1 MRDFQPIENYGAI
14 GDLETVALVGIDGSI
29 DFFCSPAFDSPSI
42 FAALLDCDGGRF
54 SIRPVADQTRHKQ
67 LYLPDTNILITRFL
81 SKDGDAELTDAM
93 PLRTTGEAPRIIRS
107 LKVVRGSLDFELVCQ
122 PRFDYR
128 RKQHRAELV
137 PDGVRF
143 HCAGSAAVGLL
154 LRSSVPLAT
163 DSDDLVLTF
172 RLAAGEEAWFVL
184 DTLAADCEPL
194 PVTASIVAQQMRS
207 TADYWRNWIGRSNYR
222 GRWREVV
229 DRSALVL
236 KLLTS
241 AQYGSIAA
249 AATFGLPE
257 EIGGARNWDY
267 RYTWIRDAS
276 FTLYAFIRLGFMEE
290 AEKFMRWITTR
301 AGEAEADGTLRIM
314 YRMDGGADIEE
325 ETLQTLGGYRNSKP
339 VRVGNGAYRQRQLD
353 IYGELLDAVY
363 LANKYGRGIAYD
375 DWLSLVRTLD
385 WVCEHWQEPDAGI
398 WEVRGPEREF
408 LHSRLLCWVALDR
421 GIRLAAKR
429 SLPAPLEP
437 WMKTRADI
445 HGNIYS
451 EFWNDERQAFM
462 QYRGADR
469 LDAAAL
475 LMPLLR
481 FVSPADRRWTSTLRA
496 IGTELA
502 SGALVFRYRNGQDE
516 SSDGLTGSEG
526 SFTTCSFWYIEAL
539 ARSGDVAGA
548 RLLFEKMIG
557 YGNHLGL
564 YSEELGPSGEHLGNF
579 PQALTHL
586 ALISAAFYLDR
597 AMSGRPLAPWSA

>member
-1 MRDFQPIENYGAI
+1 MLGNPRRDVKRIAIVHERNDFQPIENYGAI
-14 GDLETVALVGIDGSI
+14 GDLETAALVGIDGSI
-29 DFFCSPAFDSPSI
+29 DFFCAPAFDSPSV
-42 FAALLDCDGGRF
+42 FAGLLDRDGGRF
-54 SIRPVADQTRHKQ
+54 SIRPAGDRTRNKQ

-93 PLRTTGEAPRIIRS
+93 PLRETGAASRIIRS

-128 RKQHRAELV
+128 RKQHRAEPV

-143 HCAGSAAVGLL
+143 YCAGDAAGGLL

-163 DSDDLVLTF
+163 ENEDVALTF

-184 DTLAADCEPL
+184 DTIAADAEAL
-194 PVTASIVAQQMRS
+194 PATASTVDAQLKR
-207 TADYWRNWIGRSNYR
+207 TADYWRNWIGHSNYR

-241 AQYGSIAA
+241 AKFRSIAA

-257 EIGGARNWDY
+257 EIGGERNWDY

-290 AEKFMRWITTR
+290 AEKFMRWITAR

-314 YRMDGGADIEE
+314 YRMDGGAEIAE
-325 ETLQTLGGYRNSKP
+325 ETLQTLGGYRDSQP

-375 DWLSLVRTLD
+375 DWVSLVRTLD
-385 WVCEHWQEPDAGI
+385 WVCEHWHESDAGI

-429 SLPAPLEP
+429 SLPAPLER
-437 WMKTRADI
+437 WTKIRAEI
-445 HGNIYS
+445 HANIYA
-451 EFWNDERQAFM
+451 EFWNDERQAFV
-462 QYRGADR
+462 QHRGADR

-481 FVSPADRRWTSTLRA
+481 FVSPADTRWTSTLRA
-496 IGTELA
+496 IGSELS
-502 SGALVFRYRNGQDE
+502 SGALVFAIRMKR
-516 SSDGLTGSEG
+516 TRMA
-526 SFTTCSFWYIEAL
+526 TAL
-539 ARSGDVAGA
+539 AVAKA
-548 RLLFEKMIG
+548 ALRRA
-557 YGNHLGL
+557 
-564 YSEELGPSGEHLGNF
+564 PSG
-579 PQALTHL
+579 T
-586 ALISAAFYLDR
+586 SKR
-597 AMSGRPLAPWSA
+597 